1 VKDKTQIS
9 PEQRSHKKG
18 FFTRLR
24 TTFADEE
31 RRAYIV
37 LAVFMVVLTLAA
49 GGFSIVQTHILE
61 HKFCQL
67 LDVSIQNPV
76 PQPSDPKA
84 NPSREHDYEEYSTV
98 VSLDHSLGCTGVK
111 NSGG

>member
-1 VKDKTQIS
+1 MKDKTQIN
-9 PEQRSHKKG
+9 PEQRRSQKG
-18 FFTRLR
+18 FFRRLR

-49 GGFSIVQTHILE
+49 GGFSIVQTHNLE

-67 LDVSIQNPV
+67 IDASVQNPV
-76 PQPSDPKA
+76 PQPADPKA
-84 NPSREHDYEEYSTV
+84 NPSREKLYEDYTIV
-98 VSLDHSLGCTGVK
+98 ATLDRNLGCTGVK
-111 NSGG
+111 NSGK